1 MIHSLVIAGI
11 ALVLA
16 GRRHA
21 CIRLGNAGCAAANA
35 DAAGIR
41 HVTR

>member
-16 GRRHA
+16 GGMHA
-21 CIRLGNAGCAAANA
+21 GIRLGNAGCAAANA
-35 DAAGIR
+35 DAAALR
-41 HVTR
+41 HVAR